1 VILLPLLSESS
12 APEPAG
18 DVREDEDRDEELPV
32 SNPTAALMQMLVS
45 TFSLKRWRI
54 GSLQSRN
61 ETSDAELVVDGGG
74 CGDVGDD
81 GSSSR
86 DHR

>member
-1 VILLPLLSESS
+1 VILLPLLSS

-18 DVREDEDRDEELPV
+18 DVREDTDEELPV

-45 TFSLKRWRI
+45 TLSLKRWRI
-54 GSLQSRN
+54 GSLQFRN
-61 ETSDAELVVDGGG
+61 ETSDAELVADGGG